1 MSETIHDRMMQ
12 IIKQEQMSVAAFE
25 RTLDVGRNS
34 ISTSLR
40 KNSSVN
46 HEVIQKIAKHFPHY
60 SIEWLILG
68 NQSKRSIETN
78 RLSVEVFRVFEAW
91 QRQNVT
97 KFLCKNN
104 PRKKLVIEKMMHP
117 RLLMI

>member
-78 RLSVEVFRVFEAW
+78 RLSLEVFRVFEAW
-91 QRQNVT
+91 QAERDKISLQ
-97 KFLCKNN
+97 KQQ
-104 PRKKLVIEKMMHP
+104 
-117 RLLMI
+117 